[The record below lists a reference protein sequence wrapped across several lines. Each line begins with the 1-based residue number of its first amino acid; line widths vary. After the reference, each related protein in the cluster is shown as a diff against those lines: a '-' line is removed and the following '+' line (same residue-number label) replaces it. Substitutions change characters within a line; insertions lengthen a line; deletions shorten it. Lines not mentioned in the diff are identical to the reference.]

1 MNSNETSKDN
11 MQTPAWG
18 FLKNIINIDT
28 FFAAPKTNSHHH
40 KKHHHSHSSDKK
52 LKEENKEDQLS
63 I

>member
-40 KKHHHSHSSDKK
+40 KKHHHSHSSDK
-52 LKEENKEDQLS
+52 S
-63 I
+63 